1 MYDFTGCECS
11 ICHHH
16 FKLEDDDIVVCPDC
30 GTPYHRECYASLG
43 HCKFKSAHSQNYEWK
58 PPQMQKAPSQT
69 ICKNCGEKN
78 DKQNVYCKDCGIPLD
93 HEKEEQK
100 EQSTQS
106 INTEKAKNIYTQQI
120 GVGAAP
126 YDYQGKPSEEKR
138 GPVSPFSSIN
148 GFAYVPRF
156 DANEKIDDIPIAEWS
171 SYIGA
176 ASPVYLLSF
185 KQMKMTGRNFG
196 LSLSALIFGPFYF
209 FYRKVWGAA
218 ILFSIL
224 TLFLNVPSF
233 LTILIQTEST
243 YAPIMSD
250 ETLLLLSR
258 ISVGLGWGLIMI
270 QSLYASYLYKKSAA
284 KKIQKIQSLHKDPQQ
299 RMMALRLHGG
309 TSFGAVFLAILGL
322 CVLSY
327 IFSLFLGPNINAM
340 LNLI

>member
-16 FKLEDDDIVVCPDC
+16 FKLEEDDIVVCPDC
-30 GTPYHRECYASLG
+30 GTPYHRECYATLG
-43 HCKFKSAHSQNYEWK
+43 HCKYKSAHAQNYEWK
-58 PPQMQKAPSQT
+58 PPQMQKAPTET

-78 DKQNVYCKDCGIPLD
+78 VKENVYCKDCGMPLD
-93 HEKEEQK
+93 HEAQSTTADNNAEQK
-100 EQSTQS
+100 TSVENVKKAYTKQMEQT
-106 INTEKAKNIYTQQI
+106 
-120 GVGAAP
+120 P
-126 YDYQGKPSEEKR
+126 YDYEGKPTEAQR
-138 GPVSPFSSIN
+138 GPVSPFTSLN
-148 GFAYVPRF
+148 GFAYVPRM

-171 SYIGA
+171 SYIGV

-185 KQMKMTGRNFG
+185 KQMKVTGRKFG

-224 TLFLNVPSF
+224 TILLNVPTF
-233 LTILIQTEST
+233 LTILIQTESV
-243 YAPIMSD
+243 YAPMISD

-258 ISVGLGWGLIMI
+258 ISVGLGWGLVMI
-270 QSLYASYLYKKSAA
+270 QSLYAGYLYKKSAA
-284 KKIQKIQSLHKDPQQ
+284 KKIQKIQSLHKDPIQ

-309 TSFGAVFLAILGL
+309 TSFGAVFLAILGFI
-322 CVLSY
+322 VLSY
-327 IFSLFLGPNINAM
+327 VFSLFWGPNINAF